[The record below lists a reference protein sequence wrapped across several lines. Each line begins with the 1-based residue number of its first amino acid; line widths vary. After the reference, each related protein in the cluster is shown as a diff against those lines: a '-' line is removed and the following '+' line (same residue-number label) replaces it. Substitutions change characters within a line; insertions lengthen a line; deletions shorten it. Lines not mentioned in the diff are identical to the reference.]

1 MNLPPS
7 SLLGRLE
14 AFLPE
19 LEKANQT
26 TEKLAQEGKLEVI
39 DSNLE
44 VAGTEQQRE
53 EAEEYDEDDAAEG
66 VEQDE
71 GGAAPRAAPGTRTV
85 QLDFALGDFDDT
97 PIAKMEQE
105 KEVADGQ
112 AEGVEAG
119 TGEEEEDAAEEGG
132 VASLLRAVPEAPAE
146 AATPRQQPRK
156 PLIQEL

>member
-19 LEKANQT
+19 MEKANQT
-26 TEKLAQEGKLEVI
+26 TEKLAQEGKLEVL
-39 DSNLE
+39 DSNLAVAGSDHQAE
-44 VAGTEQQRE
+44 VAGEADEEEATEGTEQGE
-53 EAEEYDEDDAAEG
+53 DGAEA
-66 VEQDE
+66 
-71 GGAAPRAAPGTRTV
+71 GAVPPTRTV

-105 KEVADGQ
+105 KEAADGET
-112 AEGVEAG
+112 EGVEAG
-119 TGEEEEDAAEEGG
+119 AGEEQEDAVEGSG
-132 VASLLRAVPEAPAE
+132 VASLLRVVPKAQVDAAAPRE
-146 AATPRQQPRK
+146 KPRK